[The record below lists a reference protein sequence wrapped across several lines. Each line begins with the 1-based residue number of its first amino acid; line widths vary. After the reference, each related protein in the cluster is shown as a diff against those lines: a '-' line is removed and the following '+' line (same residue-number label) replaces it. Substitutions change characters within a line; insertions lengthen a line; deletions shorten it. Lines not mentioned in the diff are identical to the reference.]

1 MPKMIPD
8 PEGAFRRFVRP
19 RDALLLALEE
29 EAGKEGIP
37 IIGPV
42 VGQFLHILARA
53 MQAKQI
59 LELGTATGYS
69 AIYLARACQSLKGKL
84 VTLEK
89 DEGMA
94 KRAQAS
100 FQKAGLEHCIEIR
113 VGDALAE
120 VTNMKGPFDL
130 IFLDIDKE
138 GYLPLLSHSTVSSKP
153 EVSWSRTMW
162 DFKQPR
168 ISTVPCLKAPGGKA
182 CTCFLFSPI
191 IVLRKMGCAW
201 RFVPE
206 PQYTTKIEP
215 MRPLFRACFA
225 LPRMRFLQV
234 GRREGG
240 GSLAPSRTLR
250 NRARSALSLLRR
262 SFMASCFSGG
272 ANRT

>member
-1 MPKMIPD
+1 MIPD

-138 GYLPLLSHSTVSSKP
+138 GYLPLLSHCHRLLKTGGLMVTDNVGFQAAK
-153 EVSWSRTMW
+153 
-162 DFKQPR
+162 DF
-168 ISTVPCLKAPGGKA
+168 
-182 CTCFLFSPI
+182 
-191 IVLRKMGCAW
+191 
-201 RFVPE
+201 
-206 PQYTTKIEP
+206 
-215 MRPLFRACFA
+215 
-225 LPRMRFLQV
+225 
-234 GRREGG
+234 
-240 GSLAPSRTLR
+240 
-250 NRARSALSLLRR
+250 NRAVFESPRWESVHLLSFLPYHCPEKDGLCLAL
-262 SFMASCFSGG
+262 
-272 ANRT
+272 RT